1 MVVFNAARFLAK
13 NAKIRNKLKEMG
25 EDIVE
30 KVKKDTGKTISKT
43 KVNNKAKTVL
53 NKVVK
58 DKVKDKGKD
67 VKVTVLPPGT
77 FKDFQAKM
85 RDEFKY
91 APQSKK
97 VGRERLK
104 KSKKTKESE
113 AEFEAR
119 LDKLAKQGGATSY
132 KESQKGKQFV
142 TESGRTGRYPK
153 ARGVTAD
160 QVADEMGISGRKG
173 QKIDTALF
181 TRKGLADAGME
192 EVQGKVGGLVK
203 KLKKSKNKRSYR
215 GYGAARKG

>member
-113 AEFEAR
+113 TDFEAR
-119 LDKLAKQGGATSY
+119 LDKLAKQGGVTSY
-132 KESQKGKQFV
+132 KESQKGKQYV

-153 ARGVTAD
+153 AKDVTAD
-160 QVADEMGISGRKG
+160 QAADEMGISGRKN